1 VCNRLSVTNQSNTR
15 KLEKTTTATL
25 PKKKTLSG
33 YTKKKLN
40 EHILLVVF
48 DENGEEIMLVFLT
61 C

>member
-25 PKKKTLSG
+25 PKKKLCRGIQRKNSM
-33 YTKKKLN
+33 N
-40 EHILLVVF
+40 IF
-48 DENGEEIMLVFLT
+48 